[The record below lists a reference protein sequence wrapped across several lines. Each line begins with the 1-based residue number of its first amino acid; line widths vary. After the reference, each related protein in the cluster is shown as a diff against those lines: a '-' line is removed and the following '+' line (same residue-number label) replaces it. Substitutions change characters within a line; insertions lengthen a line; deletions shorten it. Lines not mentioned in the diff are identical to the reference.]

1 MRRPIILA
9 GLFALAALSP
19 IHAQA
24 QSTLQRGTA
33 RFTAVQ
39 AANLD
44 KVSAYLN
51 ALTSL
56 RSNFVQLGPDGQLD
70 QGEFDLA
77 RPGRLRFA
85 YAAPSPTLVVA
96 TGGTV
101 YVQNRRLN
109 TVDRYSL
116 SDLPLGILVNQDVHL
131 KFDRSLVGVEEQ
143 HGVLVV
149 HARTSAA
156 HAQSNIDLVFSFPQ
170 LELRQWKVKDNQGGL
185 TTVAL
190 TGTQAGVKLD
200 DALFTVPMKAPRK

>member
-1 MRRPIILA
+1 MYRAFAIA
-9 GLFALAALSP
+9 GLLALTALP
-19 IHAQA
+19 LAHAQA
-24 QSTLQRGTA
+24 QSPTQRGTA

-56 RSNFVQLGPDGQLD
+56 KSNFVQLGPDGQLD

-96 TGGTV
+96 SGGTF

-109 TVDRYSL
+109 TLDRYSL
-116 SDLPLGILVNQDVHL
+116 SDLPLGILLNQDVNL
-131 KFDRSLVGVEEQ
+131 KFDRSVVGVEEQ
-143 HGVLVV
+143 PGVLVI
-149 HARTSAA
+149 HARTSTA
-156 HAQSNIDLVFSFPQ
+156 HTQGNIDLVFSWPL
-170 LELRQWKVKDNQGGL
+170 LELRQWKVKDNQGGV

-190 TGTQAGVKLD
+190 TGTQTGIKLD
-200 DALFTVPMKAPRK
+200 DALFTVPVKAPRK